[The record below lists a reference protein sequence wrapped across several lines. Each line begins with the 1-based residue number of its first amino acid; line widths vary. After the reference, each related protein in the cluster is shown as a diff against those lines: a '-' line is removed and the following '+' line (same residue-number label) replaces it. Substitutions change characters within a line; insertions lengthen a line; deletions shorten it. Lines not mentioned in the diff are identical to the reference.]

1 MTMKNHETTMGWLA
15 VQIVAFF
22 SLLLLTG
29 GLAYCEDLVT
39 PGVSFTIA
47 WTTPTPPADGYRVER
62 SLNGGNWVTMPSM
75 PISNE
80 FTDTLLS
87 GTAAQYRVS
96 GYANFTVTWT
106 DLTGA
111 HSATSK
117 IYGPASEISTAIVAS
132 AGGTPPGGCGKPVLK
147 P

>member
-1 MTMKNHETTMGWLA
+1 MKNHERTVGWVLVQALVFSA
-15 VQIVAFF
+15 V
-22 SLLLLTG
+22 LLLTG

-39 PGVSFTIA
+39 PGAPFTLTWA
-47 WTTPTPPADGYRVER
+47 MPTPPADGYRVER
-62 SLNGGNWVTMPSM
+62 SLNGGSWVTMPSM
-75 PISNE
+75 PLANE
-80 FTDTLLS
+80 FTDTLLA

-117 IYGPASEISTAIVAS
+117 IYGPVSEVSTAMVAS
-132 AGGTPPGGCGKPVLK
+132 SGGTPPGGCGKPTLK